1 MLTIRIRLAVVAL
14 AVAYAATVP
23 RAQAPAAPFTDAAAI
38 EKFLLD
44 AKIVR
49 TRSAGKGV
57 TGSVRATLTD
67 GTVTHDAQIQ
77 TVDETKREFQ
87 TSKGIERD
95 FRDSWTFNIA
105 AYRIA
110 RLIDLRMVPVSV
122 ERRWNSREAAFTWW
136 VDDVAM
142 DEQGRLKGKIQPP
155 RTDCYLEQMHL
166 LRMFDELIEN
176 TDRNMGNILYTKD
189 WRIWAID
196 HTRAFRRS
204 PTPPNLARLARI
216 DRSVLQN
223 LQALDFPT
231 LKKEIGRYLSDSEI
245 RTLLSRRDAI
255 VKHLVARGEGALYDR
270 IDLSKGCQ

>member
-1 MLTIRIRLAVVAL
+1 MLTIRIRVAVVAL
-14 AVAYAATVP
+14 AVACAATVP
-23 RAQAPAAPFTDAAAI
+23 RAQAPAAFSDPAAI

-44 AKIVR
+44 AKVVR

-57 TGSVRATLTD
+57 TGSIRATLSD
-67 GTVTHDAQIQ
+67 GTVSHDAQIQ
-77 TVDETKREFQ
+77 TVDEQKREFQ
-87 TSKGIERD
+87 TNKGIERD
-95 FRDSWTFNIA
+95 FRDSWMFNVA

-122 ERRWNSREAAFTWW
+122 ERRYNSRDAAFTWW

-142 DEQGRLKGKIQPP
+142 DEQGRLKDKVQPP
-155 RTDCYLEQMHL
+155 RTDCYLEQMYL
-166 LRMFDELIEN
+166 LKAFDALIEN

-204 PTPPNLARLARI
+204 STPPSLEKLARI
-216 DRSVLQN
+216 DRGVLQN
-223 LQALDFPT
+223 LQGLDLPT
-231 LKKEIGRYLSDSEI
+231 LKKEIGRYLSDLEI

-255 VKHLVARGEGALYDR
+255 VKHFLSRGEGALYDR
-270 IDLSKGCQ
+270 IDVSNGCR

>member
-1 MLTIRIRLAVVAL
+1 VLKLHIRFAVVAL
-14 AVAYAATVP
+14 AITCAATVS
-23 RAQAPAAPFTDAAAI
+23 RAQAPAAPLTDPAAI

-44 AKIVR
+44 GKIVR

-77 TVDETKREFQ
+77 TVEESKREFQ

-95 FRDSWTFNIA
+95 FRDSWSFNIA

-122 ERRWNSREAAFTWW
+122 ERRYNSREAAFTWW

-142 DEQGRLKGKIQPP
+142 DEQGRLKGKVQPP

-166 LRMFDELIEN
+166 LRMFDALIEN

-204 PTPPNLARLARI
+204 STPPNLDKLARI
-216 DRSVLQN
+216 DRGVLQN
-223 LQALDFPT
+223 LQTLDQPT
-231 LKKEIGRYLSDSEI
+231 LKKEAGRYLSDLEI
-245 RTLLSRRDAI
+245 RTVLSRRDAI
-255 VKHLVARGEGALYDR
+255 VKHFLSRGEGALYDR
-270 IDLSKGCQ
+270 IDVSKGCQ